1 MKMEHEFASL
11 KKQFSAPLPLRPP
24 PLPNQTDLLCM
35 SKFHLKYKKRSATC
49 MHVKCIIMST
59 TTLTI
64 LTGCQ
69 TCPLK
74 FGMSTMCHSATSC
87 CFSNVFKTDEHSRLF
102 VLFRIWLI
110 LVVGH
115 WQALGSVIYMYH
127 FIIIMI
133 SITWIPSKIKKNDIK
148 RITFLYNNNTSLK
161 DKMNKS
167 I

>member
-11 KKQFSAPLPLRPP
+11 KKQFSAPLPLP
-24 PLPNQTDLLCM
+24 PLPSSICTTDLLCM
-35 SKFHLKYKKRSATC
+35 SKFHLKYKKRSA

-87 CFSNVFKTDEHSRLF
+87 CFPNVFRTDEHSRLF

-115 WQALGSVIYMYH
+115 WQALGSVIYH

-148 RITFLYNNNTSLK
+148 RITFLYNNNTSLQ